1 MRDSQGIDG
10 LRFERAATAALE
22 SLGFSAAQRPQGF
35 DLATDDGAIIELK
48 VSASAIRDFD
58 ATLTRLALA
67 CSERG
72 ASRAILAWW
81 APRISL
87 DRLRSEWSRLNAL
100 FRPELRAR
108 LQLVAASPEATVV
121 LPPDRR
127 GHEIATALQRAGE
140 AMRVSPSTIAPGRSD
155 RSYEILKLLLGRFLR
170 REGPI
175 AIGDLAAQSGLS
187 YPTVAKQL
195 RALGLAVLR
204 GSNRSA
210 ELRWVPMATMAELT
224 ALSPKVRQSTYFTDT
239 SGRPPDLAALV
250 KRLRRQHPPRVA
262 LGGVIAAHHWQ
273 PGFDLDGTPRLDLEV
288 HAPEGRP
295 DLAFVAKLDPALALA
310 GPEVV
315 PIVAVHAV
323 TRAVSLF
330 TAERDR
336 ELPWADPVEVLL
348 DLHQLR
354 LHQQAEDFVR
364 YWRNQR

>member
-1 MRDSQGIDG
+1 MREGQGSDG
-10 LRFERAATAALE
+10 PRFERAAREALE
-22 SLGFSAAQRPQGF
+22 SLGFAASKRDLGF
-35 DLATDDGAIIELK
+35 DLAADDGALVRLK
-48 VSASAIRDFD
+48 ILASSIRDFD
-58 ATLTRLALA
+58 ATLTRLAVA

-87 DRLRSEWSRLNAL
+87 DRLRSEWSRLNAI
-100 FRPELRAR
+100 FRPDLRAR

-127 GHEIATALQRAGE
+127 GHEIAAALQRAGV
-140 AMRVSPSTIAPGRSD
+140 AMTVSGSAIAPGRSD

-170 REGPI
+170 RERPI
-175 AIGDLAAQSGLS
+175 SIGDLEAQSGLS

-195 RALGLAVLR
+195 RALGPAVLR

-210 ELRWVPMATMAELT
+210 ELRWIPMATMAELM
-224 ALSPKVRQSTYFTDT
+224 ALSPKVRQSIYFTDT

-273 PGFDLDGTPRLDLEV
+273 PDFDLDGTPRLDLEV

-310 GPEVV
+310 GPEAV

-336 ELPWADPVEVLL
+336 DVPWADPVEVLL
-348 DLHQLR
+348 DLYQLR
-354 LHQQAEDFVR
+354 LHQQAADFVQ
-364 YWRNQR
+364 YWRNQ